1 MIPYEGVYTC
11 MYDSMHVL
19 LFTIYGIQRTCV
31 PGYST
36 PKNCNFLKCIYEY
49 GPDYFVYVCMIV
61 CIYDS
66 MCVL

>member
-1 MIPYEGVYTC
+1 
-11 MYDSMHVL
+11 MHVL

-36 PKNCNFLKCIYEY
+36 PKNCDFFKCIYEY